1 MSGSKSPVYIGAGSA
16 DLAISEARNIIE
28 NAATMA
34 LHVVTTGRFA
44 QLTGST
50 VVNEETEVD
59 TTLYSALE
67 YAQGT
72 TASTGGSAK
81 DYAQKTDGEI
91 SGEAGDHSSKAW
103 AVGGDGVTDTA
114 LKGASKEWAV
124 ESSGTVDGTFFSS
137 KEYAHGT
144 QASTGGSA
152 KDYAQ
157 KVNGGVSGATSD
169 HSAKAWAIG
178 GAGITDT
185 ALKGAA
191 MEWAAKAENS
201 TVDGT
206 LYSAL
211 HYAAKAEDAQTAAE
225 LAESNADDAKDDAVD
240 AKDLAEAAKL
250 AVDNTF
256 DNFDDRFLGTFT
268 TPNEPTL
275 DNDDNALSVG
285 AVYYN
290 STASEVRFYNGSS
303 WDAPSAAAATSA
315 ATATTQ
321 AGLAEDEK
329 DDAVIAKNAA
339 ETAETNAETA
349 EANAETA
356 QGLAEDAKDLAVA
369 ALATFQSLFHGSSGT
384 APSGGTVS
392 DGDLWF
398 DTSSGVNVMK
408 VYNSD
413 TPAWEQLTPTSTH
426 QTNIN
431 TVVADPLKTNIGV
444 VAGNS
449 ANVTKVATID
459 GNVTTVAGLG
469 SNGADVTTVA
479 GRDTEI
485 TRLGTSAMSV
495 GATSHLA
502 LLGTTDMANTTD
514 GYLKIL
520 GNATVTADMAI
531 LGDTVITDDMAL
543 LAIPAVI
550 TDMDLLGADGVIDDM
565 ETCSNNISS
574 VNNFAELY
582 QISDFTENSG
592 AGPNTDGGSN
602 AIAEGDLAYDSTAN
616 KLKFYNGSAWEI
628 TSSTGLTLA
637 QVQTEA
643 NNASVAMSI
652 ALG

>member
-1 MSGSKSPVYIGAGSA
+1 MSGSKSPVYIGAGSS

-28 NAATMA
+28 NADTIAN
-34 LHVVTTGRFA
+34 HKTTAGRYA
-44 QLTGST
+44 QLIGST
-50 VVNEETEVD
+50 VTDADTEVD
-59 TTLYSALE
+59 TTKYSAFE

-81 DYAQKTDGEI
+81 DYAQKIDGAV
-91 SGEAGDHSSKAW
+91 SGETDDHSSKAW

-114 LKGASKEWAV
+114 LKGASKEWSV

-169 HSAKAWAIG
+169 HSAKAWSVG
-178 GAGITDT
+178 GTGITNT
-185 ALKGAA
+185 ASKGAA

-211 HYAAKAEDAQTAAE
+211 HYAAKAV
-225 LAESNADDAKDDAVD
+225 DAKDDAVTAKNAAVD
-240 AKDLAEAAKL
+240 AKDDAEAAKT
-250 AVDNTF
+250 AVDSTF

-268 TPNEPTL
+268 TANEPTT
-275 DNDDNALSVG
+275 DNDNATLSVG
-285 AVYYN
+285 AIYYN
-290 STASEVRFYNGSS
+290 STASQVRFWNGST
-303 WDAPSAAAATSA
+303 WDAPAAAAATSA
-315 ATATTQ
+315 STATTQ
-321 AGLAEDEK
+321 AGLAEDAK
-329 DDAVIAKNAA
+329 DDAVLAKTAA

-349 EANAETA
+349 ETNAETA
-356 QGLAEDAKDLAVA
+356 ETNAEA
-369 ALATFQSLFHGSSGT
+369 ALATFQSLFHGASTSTPSSN
-384 APSGGTVS
+384 VS

-398 DTSSGVNVMK
+398 DTNTGVNVMK

-413 TPAWEQLTPTSTH
+413 TPAWEQLTPTSAN

-431 TVVADPLKTNIGV
+431 TVVADPLKTNIGL
-444 VAGNS
+444 VAAIDG
-449 ANVTKVATID
+449 NVTKVADID
-459 GNVTTVAGLG
+459 GNVTTVAGIG
-469 SNGADVTTVA
+469 TNGVDVTTVA

-502 LLGTTDMANTTD
+502 LLGTTAMTNTTD
-514 GYLKIL
+514 GYLKVL

-550 TDMDLLGADGVIDDM
+550 TDMDLLGADGVIGDIEIVSD
-565 ETCSNNISS
+565 NISS
-574 VNNFAELY
+574 VNNFADLY
-582 QISDFTENSG
+582 QIHTFSPS
-592 AGPNTDGGSN
+592 APITDGGSN
-602 AIAEGDLAYDSTAN
+602 AVAEGDLAYDSTAN
-616 KLKFYNGSAWEI
+616 ELKFYDGSAWQV
-628 TSSTGLTLA
+628 SSGVSLA
-637 QVQTEA
+637 VAQAEA
-643 NNASVAMSI
+643 NNAAVAMSI

>member
-1 MSGSKSPVYIGAGSA
+1 MSGSKSPVYIGAGSS

-28 NAATMA
+28 NADTIAN
-34 LHVVTTGRFA
+34 HKTTAGRYA

-50 VVNEETEVD
+50 VTDADTEVD
-59 TTLYSALE
+59 TTKYSAFE

-91 SGEAGDHSSKAW
+91 SGEAGDHSAKAW
-103 AVGGDGVTDTA
+103 AVGGVGVTDTA
-114 LKGASKEWAV
+114 SKGASKEWSV

-169 HSAKAWAIG
+169 HSAKAWAVG
-178 GAGITDT
+178 GTGITDT
-185 ALKGAA
+185 ASKGAA
-191 MEWAAKAENS
+191 KEWAAKAENS

-329 DDAVIAKNAA
+329 DDAVIARGA
-339 ETAETNAETA
+339 
-349 EANAETA
+349 AETA
-356 QGLAEDAKDLAVA
+356 QGLAEDAQEASEDAKDLSVA
-369 ALATFQSLFHGSSGT
+369 ALATFQSLFHGASTSTPSSN
-384 APSGGTVS
+384 VS

-398 DTSSGVNVMK
+398 DTNTGINVMK

-413 TPAWEQLTPTSTH
+413 TPAWEQLTPTSAN
-426 QTNIN
+426 QTKIN
-431 TVVADPLKTNIGV
+431 SVVANETNV
-444 VAGNS
+444 NKVAAID
-449 ANVTKVATID
+449 ANVTKVADID
-459 GNVTTVAGLG
+459 GNVTTVAGIG
-469 SNGADVTTVA
+469 TNGADVTTVA

-485 TRLGTSAMSV
+485 SRLGTSAMSV

-531 LGDTVITDDMAL
+531 LGDTTVTTDMAL

-628 TSSTGLTLA
+628 TSSTGLSLA
-637 QVQTEA
+637 EVQTEA

>member
-1 MSGSKSPVYIGAGSA
+1 MSSSKSPVYIGAGSS
-16 DLAISEARNIIE
+16 DLAVSSALTIIN
-28 NAATMA
+28 NAEQIAN
-34 LHVVTTGRFA
+34 HEVTAERFA

-50 VVNEETEVD
+50 VINENTNVD
-59 TTLYSALE
+59 TNLYSALE

-81 DYAQKTDGEI
+81 DYAQKTDGGV
-91 SGEAGDHSSKAW
+91 SGETGDHSSKAW
-103 AVGGDGVTDTA
+103 AVGGVGVTDTA

-157 KVNGGVSGATSD
+157 KIDGGVSGATSD

-178 GAGITDT
+178 GAGITNT
-185 ALKGAA
+185 ASKGAA

-225 LAESNADDAKDDAVD
+225 LAESNAEDAKDDAVD
-240 AKDLAEAAKL
+240 AKDLAEAAKT

-268 TPNEPTL
+268 TANEPTT
-275 DNDDNALSVG
+275 DNDNDALSVG

-290 STASEVRFYNGSS
+290 STASEVRFYNGST
-303 WDAPSAAAATSA
+303 WDAPAASAATSA
-315 ATATTQ
+315 TTATTQ
-321 AGLAEDEK
+321 AGTATTQ
-329 DDAVIAKNAA
+329 AGSATTSASAA
-339 ETAETNAETA
+339 ATSATSAASSATTATSKAT
-349 EANAETA
+349 EAYNSMVSA
-356 QGLAEDAKDLAVA
+356 GSLLS
-369 ALATFQSLFHGSSGT
+369 TFQSLFHGASTSTPSSN
-384 APSGGTVS
+384 VS

-398 DTSSGVNVMK
+398 DTNTGVNVMK

-413 TPAWEQLTPTSTH
+413 TPAWEQLTPSSAN
-426 QTNIN
+426 QTKIN
-431 TVVADPLKTNIGV
+431 SVVANETNV
-444 VAGNS
+444 NKVAAIDG
-449 ANVTKVATID
+449 NVTKVANID
-459 GNVTTVAGLG
+459 GNVTTVAGIG
-469 SNGADVTTVA
+469 TNGADVTTVA
-479 GRDTEI
+479 GMNTEI
-485 TRLGTSAMSV
+485 SRLGTSAMSA
-495 GATSHLA
+495 GTTSHLA

-514 GYLKIL
+514 GYLKVL

-531 LGDTVITDDMAL
+531 LGSTTVTDDMAILGSTTVTDDMAL
-543 LAIPAVI
+543 LADQNI
-550 TDMDLLGADGVIDDM
+550 IDDM
-565 ETCSNNISS
+565 ETCSNNIASI
-574 VNNFAELY
+574 NNFTDLY

-592 AGPNTDGGSN
+592 AGPNTDGGNN
-602 AIAEGDLAYDSTAN
+602 AIAEGDLAYDTTAN
-616 KLKFYNGSAWEI
+616 KLKFYNGSAWET
-628 TSSTGLTLA
+628 TSTVGVTLA

>member
-16 DLAISEARNIIE
+16 DLAVSDALNIIE
-28 NAATMA
+28 NASTMA
-34 LHVVTTGRFA
+34 LHVVTTSRYA
-44 QLTGST
+44 QLTGET
-50 VVNEETEVD
+50 VVNQETLVD
-59 TTLYSALE
+59 TELYSALE

-81 DYAQKTDGEI
+81 DYAQKTDGGV
-91 SGEAGDHSSKAW
+91 SGETGDHSSKAW
-103 AVGGDGVTDTA
+103 AVGGVGVTDTA
-114 LKGASKEWAV
+114 SKGASKEWSV

-169 HSAKAWAIG
+169 HSAKAWAVG
-178 GAGITDT
+178 GTGITNT
-185 ALKGAA
+185 ASKGAA
-191 MEWAAKAENS
+191 MEWAAKAEDS

-211 HYAAKAEDAQTAAE
+211 HYSAKASDAQTAAE
-225 LAESNADDAKDDAVD
+225 TAKTAAETAKTAAESAKTAVD
-240 AKDLAEAAKL
+240 S
-250 AVDNTF
+250 TF

-268 TPNEPTL
+268 TANEPTL
-275 DNDDNALSVG
+275 DNDDDALSVG

-290 STASEVRFYNGSS
+290 STASEVRFYNGTS
-303 WDAPSAAAATSA
+303 WDAPASSAASSAT
-315 ATATTQ
+315 TATTQ
-321 AGLAEDEK
+321 AGLATS
-329 DDAVIAKNAA
+329 AKTAALAAQSAA

-349 EANAETA
+349 ETNAETA
-356 QGLAEDAKDLAVA
+356 ETNAEA
-369 ALATFQSLFHGSSGT
+369 ALATFQSLFHGASTSTPSSN
-384 APSGGTVS
+384 VS

-398 DTSSGVNVMK
+398 DTNTGVNVMK

-413 TPAWEQLTPTSTH
+413 TPAWEQLTPTSVH

-449 ANVTKVATID
+449 ANVTKVANID
-459 GNVTTVAGLG
+459 GNVTTVAGIG

-485 TRLGTSAMSV
+485 SRLGTSAMSV
-495 GATSHLA
+495 GSSSHLA

-514 GYLKIL
+514 GYLKVL

-531 LGDTVITDDMAL
+531 LGSTTITDDMAL
-543 LAIPAVI
+543 LADSAII
-550 TDMDLLGADGVIDDM
+550 TDMDLLGAAGVIDDM
-565 ETCSNNISS
+565 ETCSNNIADI
-574 VNNFAELY
+574 NNFADLY
-582 QISDFTENSG
+582 QIDDFSPSAPT
-592 AGPNTDGGSN
+592 TDGGGN
-602 AIAEGDLAYDSTAN
+602 AVAEGDLAYDSTAN

-628 TSSTGLTLA
+628 TSSEGLSLA
-637 QVQTEA
+637 EVQTEA